1 MNKLTREDI
10 DVLIS
15 LIKKYGKDVIL
26 SFIKSKPQMK
36 KYLPYIAAAGI
47 TLGGAG
53 LYNHIRNG
61 IDNEGD
67 NIENVSSNNPYGM
80 SDNDYELF
88 QRKVEALKN
97 EMNRVL
103 AYKNKSTDDILFNIE
118 NVVYLCYKYNFDLT
132 LLVAMMQGETHFGTS
147 NRSIRTGSVISIG
160 QYDNKTVV
168 TYNNQD
174 ECFEPYI
181 KIVQRDYLDNGNKS
195 VDDILADGK
204 FVNHMGKRYA
214 SDPQY
219 EKKIRRIRNGLIRNV
234 PVLAEP
240 YEKQNS

>member
-1 MNKLTREDI
+1 MDKITKEDI

-26 SFIKSKPQMK
+26 SFMESKPQMK

-47 TLGGAG
+47 VLGGSG
-53 LYNHIRNG
+53 IYNHTRHN
-61 IDNEGD
+61 IDNED
-67 NIENVSSNNPYGM
+67 DETEIVKPSNPYGM
-80 SDNDYELF
+80 SDNNYELF

-97 EMNRVL
+97 EINRVL
-103 AYKNKSTDDILFNIE
+103 AYKNKSTDDIRFNIE
-118 NVVYLCYKYNFDLT
+118 NVVYLCYKYDFDLT

-204 FVNHMGKRYA
+204 FVNYMGKRYA
-214 SDPQY
+214 SDPRY
-219 EKKIRRIRNGLIRNV
+219 
-234 PVLAEP
+234 
-240 YEKQNS
+240 

>member
-1 MNKLTREDI
+1 MDKITKEDI

-26 SFIKSKPQMK
+26 SFMKSKPQMK

-47 TLGGAG
+47 ALGGAG
-53 LYNHIRNG
+53 LHNHTRNN
-61 IDNEGD
+61 IDNGGD
-67 NIENVSSNNPYGM
+67 SIEIVKPSNPYGM

-103 AYKNKSTDDILFNIE
+103 AYKNKSTNDILFNIE
-118 NVVYLCYKYNFDLT
+118 NVVYLCYKYDFDLT
-132 LLVAMMQGETHFGTS
+132 LLVSMMQGESHFGTS
-147 NRSIRTGSVISIG
+147 NRSIKTGSVFSIG

-168 TYNNQD
+168 TYKNQD

-181 KIVQRDYLDNGNKS
+181 KIMQRDYLDNGNKS
-195 VDDILADGK
+195 VGSILADGK

-219 EKKIRRIRNGLIRNV
+219 EKKIRRIRNGLIKNV

>member
-36 KYLPYIAAAGI
+36 KYLPYI
-47 TLGGAG
+47 
-53 LYNHIRNG
+53 HIRNG

-219 EKKIRRIRNGLIRNV
+219 EKKIRRIRNSLIRNV